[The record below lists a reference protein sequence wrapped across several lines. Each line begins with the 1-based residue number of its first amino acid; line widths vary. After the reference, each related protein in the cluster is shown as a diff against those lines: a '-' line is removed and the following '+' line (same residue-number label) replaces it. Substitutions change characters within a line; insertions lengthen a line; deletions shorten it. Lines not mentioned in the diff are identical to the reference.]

1 MIEMNIRRL
10 GELEYSAVEA
20 INTLATNLFFVGGNM
35 KKILITSCHPQEGK
49 SFVSINLMRTM
60 ASLGLR
66 VVLVDAD
73 IRASALQGVYGIEIK
88 MPGKEKYKGL
98 TGYLF
103 GQCDLE
109 DILARTNI
117 PGAHMI
123 LAGRTVIN
131 SLPLLNT
138 DRLGVLLDKLAE
150 EYDVVLLD
158 APPIGAIID
167 AAKISTLCDGT
178 LFVVQSGADTITEL
192 KEAARQIEK
201 SGRPIIGYVIN
212 KFDAKKH
219 GHGYYYSRKTNYYRS
234 GKPKKSFN
242 RLFRFLK

>member
-1 MIEMNIRRL
+1 MIEMTLQRF
-10 GELEYSAVEA
+10 GELEYQALEA
-20 INTLATNLFFVGGNM
+20 INTLTTNLSFVGGNV

-49 SFVSINLMRTM
+49 SFVSVNLMRTM

-73 IRASALQGVYGIEIK
+73 IRASALQGTYDIEIK

-103 GQCDLE
+103 GHCEIDN
-109 DILARTNI
+109 ILARTNI

-123 LAGRTVIN
+123 LAGRTVTK

-138 DRLGVLLDKLAE
+138 DRLGTLLDELAAQ
-150 EYDVVLLD
+150 YDVILLD
-158 APPIGAIID
+158 APPVGAIID

-178 LFVVQSGADTITEL
+178 LFVVQSGADTVTEL
-192 KEAARQIEK
+192 KESTYQIEK
-201 SGRPIIGYVIN
+201 SGCPIIGYVMN
-212 KFDAKKH
+212 KFDEKKH
-219 GHGYYYSRKTNYYRS
+219 GDRYYYRKPYYYRH
-234 GKPKKSFN
+234 GRQKKSTKRF
-242 RLFRFLK
+242 FGFLK